1 MQVRLGVDIACRAAH
16 RAACADQTGMI
27 VWSGHQFRT
36 RAEELEALWAR
47 LPGDATEVLVVME
60 PTRNAWVPLAAWFR
74 RRGATVVLVP
84 AEQSADLRAY
94 YAKHTKTDRLDA
106 ELLAR
111 LPLLHP
117 DGLHP
122 ETTNGPGDPLKRAV
136 KIRSGLVHRRTAC
149 MQRLDALL
157 EILGPDWVAALG
169 SDMTQTAFKFL
180 AGWANPH
187 QVKRLGRA
195 RLARWFQRQTRKAW
209 GERRADAV
217 VAAAEATLALWGPTG
232 LDYEALAAD
241 IATEASLALELSRQ
255 IARLDERI
263 FDLYCDADPDHILLS
278 VPGVGKILASS
289 DPRPARRPPPVH
301 QPGRGPVVL
310 RAHPAPALLRPHR
323 RHRRPDQTRRRLPP

>member
-1 MQVRLGVDIACRAAH
+1 VQVRLGVDIACRAAH
-16 RAACADQTGMI
+16 RAACADQTGRI
-27 VWSGHQFRT
+27 VWSGHQFRP
-36 RAEELEALWAR
+36 RAEDLEALWDR
-47 LPGDATEVLVVME
+47 LPGDATEVLVVLE

-74 RRGATVVLVP
+74 SHGATVVLVP

-136 KIRSGLVHRRTAC
+136 KLRSGLVRRRTAC

-180 AGWANPH
+180 AGWANPTRSSASAGPGWPAGSSARPARPGASGEPTRSSPPPRPPWRCGDPPAWTM
-187 QVKRLGRA
+187 RL
-195 RLARWFQRQTRKAW
+195 WP
-209 GERRADAV
+209 
-217 VAAAEATLALWGPTG
+217 PT
-232 LDYEALAAD
+232 
-241 IATEASLALELSRQ
+241 S
-255 IARLDERI
+255 
-263 FDLYCDADPDHILLS
+263 P
-278 VPGVGKILASS
+278 
-289 DPRPARRPPPVH
+289 PRPASRWSSRV
-301 QPGRGPVVL
+301 RS
-310 RAHPAPALLRPHR
+310 PALMSGSSTTTATPTPTTSCCRCRVWGRSLPARSAAASATPSGSPAWPRPGPS
-323 RHRRPDQTRRRLPP
+323 PD